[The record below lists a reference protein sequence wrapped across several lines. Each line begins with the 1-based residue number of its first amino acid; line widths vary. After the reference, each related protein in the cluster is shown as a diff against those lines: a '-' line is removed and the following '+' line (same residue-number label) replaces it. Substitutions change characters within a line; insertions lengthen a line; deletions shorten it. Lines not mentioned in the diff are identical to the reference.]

1 MLPTVLAILGILCA
15 IAATVLVFIFILPE
29 NKKDALPKFFKI
41 VRRILNMDDLLI
53 EKILKALY
61 IFSTMFC
68 VFGGFFEL
76 FNFQTYSAFGY
87 STGVIWNGWQGLLLM
102 IFGPVV
108 VRLVYEALMLFVT
121 LVQRVLSIDRKIP
134 APKQDAQEPKNED

>member
-1 MLPTVLAILGILCA
+1 MLTTILSIIGILCA

-29 NKKDALPKFFKI
+29 NKKDALPKFFKV

-68 VFGGFFEL
+68 IFGGFFLL
-76 FNFQTYSAFGY
+76 FSFETSIFSRGL
-87 STGVIWNGWQGLLLM
+87 IWNGWIGLLLI
-102 IFGPVV
+102 IFGPIV
-108 VRLVYEALMLFVT
+108 VRLLYESLMLFVT

-134 APKQDAQEPKNED
+134 APKHDAEEPKNED